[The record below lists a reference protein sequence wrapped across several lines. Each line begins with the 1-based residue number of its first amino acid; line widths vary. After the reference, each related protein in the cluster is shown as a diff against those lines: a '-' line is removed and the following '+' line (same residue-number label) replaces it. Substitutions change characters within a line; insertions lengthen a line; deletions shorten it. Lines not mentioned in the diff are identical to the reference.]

1 MANSTE
7 DVNHSTTQV
16 LFCTSGL
23 GAAQKIFIVALS
35 LPLSLTAFLE
45 NVLIIV
51 ALQKVSSVHPPS
63 KILLGCLAC
72 TDLGV
77 GLISHPLRSAYQMF
91 PEHSRGC
98 YYFKILYDT
107 IGAILC
113 AVSLLTMTAISV
125 DRLLALL
132 LGLRYRQV
140 VTVRR
145 VRAIVA
151 TLWVFSTFIAMVV
164 FYSYR
169 IATCITCAVLLLC
182 IAISTFC
189 YTKIYRTL
197 RLQQTQV
204 QDQVHQGQPNGGGI
218 PLNKA
223 RYKKTVS
230 TALWVQIALLA
241 CYLPYG
247 IVVSFISITR
257 MDTPELGFA
266 WTLTVS
272 LVLFNSTLNPFL
284 YCWKMREIRQAVK
297 DTIRQFCSAVCCLSS

>member
-7 DVNHSTTQV
+7 DGNHSTTQV

-23 GAAQKIFIVALS
+23 GAAQKIFILALS
-35 LPLSLTAFLE
+35 LPLSITAFLE
-45 NVLIIV
+45 NVMIIV
-51 ALQKVSSVHPPS
+51 ALQKVSSLHSPS
-63 KILLGCLAC
+63 KLLLGCLAC

-91 PEHSRGC
+91 PEHSKGC
-98 YYFKILYDT
+98 YYFKILSFNT
-107 IGAILC
+107 IGSIFAG
-113 AVSLLTMTAISV
+113 VSLLTMTAISV

-145 VRAIVA
+145 VWALVV
-151 TLWVFSTFIAMVV
+151 TLWLFSAFIAIVV
-164 FYSYR
+164 FYSFR
-169 IATCITCAVLLLC
+169 IATGIDCALLLLC
-182 IAISTFC
+182 IAISVFC

-218 PLNKA
+218 SLNKA

-230 TALWVQIALLA
+230 TALWVQMALLA
-241 CYLPYG
+241 CYLPFG
-247 IVVSFISITR
+247 LVVGFISITGLN
-257 MDTPELGFA
+257 TPSLNFV
-266 WTLTVS
+266 WSLSLS

-284 YCWKMREIRQAVK
+284 YCWKMREMRQAVK
-297 DTIRQFCSAVCCLSS
+297 DTIRQFCCLSHEAN

>member
-1 MANSTE
+1 MTNSTE
-7 DVNHSTTQV
+7 NGNHTTSPEF
-16 LFCTSGL
+16 FCPTTFGTL
-23 GAAQKIFIVALS
+23 EKIFNLTLA
-35 LPLSLTAFLE
+35 LPLSITAFLG

-51 ALQKVSSVHPPS
+51 ALQKVSSLHPPS

-77 GLISHPLRSAYQMF
+77 GLVSHTLRSGFYLS
-91 PEHSRGC
+91 PEHSKSC
-98 YYFKILYDT
+98 YYLWIIYNA
-107 IGAILC
+107 IGIIFSG
-113 AVSLLTMTAISV
+113 VSLLTMTAISV

-140 VTVRR
+140 VTARR
-145 VRAIVA
+145 VWALV
-151 TLWVFSTFIAMVV
+151 VTFWLFCTAIAMIV
-164 FYSYR
+164 FYSVA
-169 IATCITCAVLLLC
+169 IALLIASTVLLLC
-182 IAISTFC
+182 IVISTFC
-189 YTKIYRTL
+189 YSKIYFKL

-230 TALWVQIALLA
+230 IALWVQMALLA
-241 CYLPYG
+241 CYLPFG
-247 IVVSFISITR
+247 LVTGFILISGSTL
-257 MDTPELGFA
+257 TLSLNFVWA
-266 WTLTVS
+266 LTVS

-297 DTIRQFCSAVCCLSS
+297 GTIRKFCCLSHEAN